1 MEIILLTNLAF
12 SVVGFVFIFRMWREV
27 KERRDYYGEHFAIP
41 KGEDMSN
48 GESLQVQAQAPA
60 ASVQVPGVPQMSMD
74 QLTALV
80 VNELAKQNI
89 GEVQQQQVQQQPT
102 MSEGDLQKLI
112 ANVAEQYGGGR

>member
-48 GESLQVQAQAPA
+48 GEPLQVPVQAPA
-60 ASVQVPGVPQMSMD
+60 ASVQVSGVPQMSME

-80 VNELAKQNI
+80 VNELAKQNV
-89 GEVQQQQVQQQPT
+89 GEVQQQQVKQQPT